1 MKLAL
6 TGAVVALAAT
16 FATAVLAQAATE
28 GPGYRA
34 KFYSDAS
41 GQTLGSGKPHP
52 DDGRDWQSGNAMML
66 HHAYESNRY
75 RYHGGPKSN
84 D

>member
-6 TGAVVALAAT
+6 MGAVAAVTAT
-16 FATAVLAQAATE
+16 FATAALAQAVTE

-34 KFYSDAS
+34 QFYSDAN
-41 GQTLGSGKPHP
+41 GQALGSGYQHTY
-52 DDGRDWQSGNAMML
+52 DDRYWQRGDAMMQ
-66 HHAYESNRY
+66 HHAYEPGRY

>member
-1 MKLAL
+1 MKLVL
-6 TGAVVALAAT
+6 TGAVAAFAAT
-16 FATAVLAQAATE
+16 FATAVLAQAVTE

-34 KFYSDAS
+34 KFYSDPNC
-41 GQTLGSGKPHP
+41 QTLGSGKPRA
-52 DDGRDWQSGNAMML
+52 DDGRDWQSGNAAML
-66 HHAYESNRY
+66 HHAYESDRY

>member
-1 MKLAL
+1 MKLVL
-6 TGAVVALAAT
+6 TGAVAALAAT
-16 FATAVLAQAATE
+16 FATAVLAQTVTE

-34 KFYSDAS
+34 KFYADAN
-41 GQTLGSGKPHP
+41 GQVLESGKLHTG
-52 DDGRDWQSGNAMML
+52 DGRDWQSGNAMMR
-66 HHAYESNRY
+66 HHAYEPDQY

>member
-6 TGAVVALAAT
+6 TGAVAALAVT
-16 FATAVLAQAATE
+16 FATAALAQTVTE

-34 KFYSDAS
+34 PFYSDAY
-41 GQTLGSGKPHP
+41 GQTLGSGKPHT

-66 HHAYESNRY
+66 HHAYDSDRY